1 MGRLMAANLV
11 WASCLAA
18 AAAMGDGAP
27 HGFGEVAFQNSGAPS
42 AQAAFLSG
50 LALLHDFEYER
61 AAAQF
66 RTAETADPGFAM
78 AYWGEA
84 MTNNHP
90 IWMQQDLAAGRGALD
105 RLAPT
110 ADARLAKAP
119 TEREKDYLR
128 AVEILYG
135 QGTKE
140 ERDLRYSDAMGELHR
155 RFPDDPDAAAL
166 FALSILGTA
175 HNGRDIPTYMKAA
188 AILERLRCRYPDH
201 PGVAHYL
208 IHSVDD
214 PVHAILGLD
223 AARAY
228 SRIAPEA
235 AHAQHMCSHIFLA
248 LGLWD
253 DVVAANETAVA
264 VVNRQRREQ
273 GKAPRACGH
282 YSFWLEYGYL
292 QQGRLRKA
300 GEVLEACR
308 TEAEASP
315 RPAGGAEAID
325 PDDSTLGSFAQMR
338 TRYILDSGDWSGAE
352 VRDEARH
359 GRGPAATV
367 RPSLRERLRGGRPR
381 RSAGRSDPARGARGS
396 LRPAAGALRR
406 GRRHGPAVVP
416 EGPPDRDRRAEGG
429 AVRSRG
435 KGRGGCRPRPEGGVR
450 RGEAAHRFRSAG
462 RRQAHIG
469 AAGRDA
475 SPPESAGRRQEGLRG
490 GPRAHAR
497 AGVGPPRP
505 APRRTGPRQR
515 PGRGRRGGEAA
526 TDLADGGPASR
537 RTVTRRIRL
546 SFS

>member
-1 MGRLMAANLV
+1 MGQPMAAHLV
-11 WASCLAA
+11 LASCLAA
-18 AAAMGDGAP
+18 TAAAGDAP
-27 HGFGEVAFQNSGAPS
+27 HGFGKVAFQNSGAPS

-61 AAAQF
+61 AATQF
-66 RTAETADPGFAM
+66 RTAETADPAFAM

-84 MTNNHP
+84 MTHNHP
-90 IWMQQDLAAGRGALD
+90 IWMQQDLAAARAALD

-110 ADARLAKAP
+110 ADARLARAP

-128 AVEILYG
+128 AIEILYG

-155 RFPDDPDAAAL
+155 RFPDDADAAAL

-188 AILERLRCRYPDH
+188 AILEQLRCQYPDH

-292 QQGRLRKA
+292 QQGRVRKA
-300 GEVLEACR
+300 GEALDACR

-315 RPAGGAEAID
+315 RPAGDAEAID

-338 TRYILDSGDWSGAE
+338 TRYVLDSEDWSGAE
-352 VRDEARH
+352 VGTKLDTGGAVLPRFSEALANGFAAVGRGDLPAARSLIEELEALSVRLPALYDKAGDTAPEWFRKVPGIEIEELRATLLEAEGKAEEAVALARKAASDEAMLPIAF
-359 GRGPAATV
+359 GPPVVDKPTSELLGEILLRQKRPAEAKKAFEAALERTPE
-367 RPSLRERLRGGRPR
+367 RTSALLGLLRAERALGN
-381 RSAGRSDPARGARGS
+381 
-396 LRPAAGALRR
+396 RPAADAAARRLRQIWHAADR
-406 GRRHGPAVVP
+406 L
-416 EGPPDRDRRAEGG
+416 PD
-429 AVRSRG
+429 
-435 KGRGGCRPRPEGGVR
+435 
-450 RGEAAHRFRSAG
+450 
-462 RRQAHIG
+462 
-469 AAGRDA
+469 
-475 SPPESAGRRQEGLRG
+475 
-490 GPRAHAR
+490 
-497 AGVGPPRP
+497 
-505 APRRTGPRQR
+505 
-515 PGRGRRGGEAA
+515 
-526 TDLADGGPASR
+526 DL
-537 RTVTRRIRL
+537 
-546 SFS
+546 